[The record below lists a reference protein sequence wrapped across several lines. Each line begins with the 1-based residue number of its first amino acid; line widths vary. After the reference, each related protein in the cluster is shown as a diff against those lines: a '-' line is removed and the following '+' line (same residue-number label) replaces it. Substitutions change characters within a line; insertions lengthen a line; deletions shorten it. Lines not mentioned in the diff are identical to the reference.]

1 MRIRT
6 PRISKSECR
15 RCSRTF
21 LQKRK
26 GNVEYR
32 GQRIKH
38 SCGHRDECASALL
51 GAGPLRF
58 FRLPST
64 LNTEK
69 PTASDEAKFAES
81 HLKQE
86 DRIRTA
92 ISEEKC
98 RIAEMVDRDI
108 AVAVDRAGHELNAY
122 AAELAVT
129 LAGARIQVDISTD
142 KALVH
147 NFIDHWDKMATIAR
161 LPSKAD
167 RLSLFILDRH

>member
-1 MRIRT
+1 
-6 PRISKSECR
+6 
-15 RCSRTF
+15 
-21 LQKRK
+21 
-26 GNVEYR
+26 
-32 GQRIKH
+32 
-38 SCGHRDECASALL
+38 
-51 GAGPLRF
+51 
-58 FRLPST
+58 